1 MKRVAG
7 VESMSHSHPFR
18 ESAAITPPPAH
29 DPAEVAFNKLAATA
43 LQLELENERLRAVL
57 KEIAGSGSLAW
68 SGADSIRGFARAAL
82 DRTGV
87 VVAAEEPA
95 AGTAGSPGPEAG
107 PSTPVPPADAFGR
120 HFFRCFFCRIG
131 DNRIEDHFCETGRD
145 LLVAV
150 LDECY
155 ERESS

>member
-1 MKRVAG
+1 MIKRVAG
-7 VESMSHSHPFR
+7 VEPFYLP
-18 ESAAITPPPAH
+18 SGVPPAH
-29 DPAEVAFNKLAATA
+29 DPPSEAFA
-43 LQLELENERLRAVL
+43 
-57 KEIAGSGSLAW
+57 
-68 SGADSIRGFARAAL
+68 
-82 DRTGV
+82 
-87 VVAAEEPA
+87 
-95 AGTAGSPGPEAG
+95 
-107 PSTPVPPADAFGR
+107 R

>member
-1 MKRVAG
+1 MALKRVAG
-7 VESMSHSHPFR
+7 VEPFYLP
-18 ESAAITPPPAH
+18 SGVPPAH
-29 DPAEVAFNKLAATA
+29 DSLWHPIDDPHRESPPDIQGGGNAPA
-43 LQLELENERLRAVL
+43 
-57 KEIAGSGSLAW
+57 
-68 SGADSIRGFARAAL
+68 GAS
-82 DRTGV
+82 V
-87 VVAAEEPA
+87 VSPRVGRPPEP
-95 AGTAGSPGPEAG
+95 
-107 PSTPVPPADAFGR
+107 PSDAFAR

>member
-1 MKRVAG
+1 MTKRVAG
-7 VESMSHSHPFR
+7 VEPFYLP
-18 ESAAITPPPAH
+18 SGVPPAH
-29 DPAEVAFNKLAATA
+29 DRVGAEVAGDAQASA
-43 LQLELENERLRAVL
+43 
-57 KEIAGSGSLAW
+57 
-68 SGADSIRGFARAAL
+68 
-82 DRTGV
+82 
-87 VVAAEEPA
+87 PA
-95 AGTAGSPGPEAG
+95 P
-107 PSTPVPPADAFGR
+107 PSEAFGR